1 MVIEERTVFCKEV
14 EDLVRNGIYDSYI
27 DAVLHLCD
35 DKRLEPFMAARLI
48 SEPIKEKIKRE
59 GQEIN
64 LLPAEAQ
71 LPFS

>member
-1 MVIEERTVFCKEV
+1 MIENASGFCKMV
-14 EDLVRNGIYDSYI
+14 ERLVIDGSYDSYI
-27 DAVLHLCD
+27 DAVLHVCEEN
-35 DKRLEPFMAARLI
+35 KMEPFMAARLI
-48 SEPIKEKIKRE
+48 SDPIKEKIKLE